1 MTEKTKRRSRTAG
14 VLLILA
20 VLLLVLIWVDINA
33 GYQQITLTQL
43 WQIICGK
50 GEKGVTYTLVNL
62 RLPRVL
68 TSLLVGVG
76 LSAAGCVLQGV
87 SRNEMEEIRFSHLY
101 GLQRQ
106 VPQGCP
112 ADEILIN
119 QRKGH
124 YDDRQVFSGRR
135 EPSCG

>member
-20 VLLLVLIWVDINA
+20 VLLLVLIWLDINA

-62 RLPRVL
+62 RLHGDNRI
-68 TSLLVGVG
+68 SLLHRS
-76 LSAAGCVLQGV
+76 SAAQEPAVAVPV
-87 SRNEMEEIRFSHLY
+87 SAGTAFPTVYPCNHQESPYNPLLPASHRNPT
-101 GLQRQ
+101 QT
-106 VPQGCP
+106 
-112 ADEILIN
+112 D
-119 QRKGH
+119 
-124 YDDRQVFSGRR
+124 
-135 EPSCG
+135 